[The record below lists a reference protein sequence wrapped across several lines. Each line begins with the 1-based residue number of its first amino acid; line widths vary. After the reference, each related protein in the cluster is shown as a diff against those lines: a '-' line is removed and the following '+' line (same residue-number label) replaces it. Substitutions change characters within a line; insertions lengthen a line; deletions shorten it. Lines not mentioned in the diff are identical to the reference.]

1 MNIFKKIKT
10 IIYPADIE
18 PVYTGKEITGITIDK
33 KEIAKFMRAV
43 AQLYADETEKLN
55 SGVMIK
61 DGTVGHNM
69 N

>member
-10 IIYPADIE
+10 IIYPVDIE

-33 KEIAKFMRAV
+33 KEIAKFMKAV
-43 AQLYADETEKLN
+43 AQLYADETEELN
-55 SGVMIK
+55 SGVMEK
-61 DGTVGHNM
+61 DGIVWHNL